1 MKLAKTRVITSKRSS
16 SQSRRAKPTK
26 PEPLKQPAQPYRGR
40 QRNLESSFTESPLP
54 SRSNFSSRSSSI
66 ATVASVETVHEEG
79 SVALIGWSYQRT
91 VEGDYIITSKDQFK
105 DRYMN
110 PRVEEELVEF
120 KQEIDKKFKESSL

>member
-1 MKLAKTRVITSKRSS
+1 M
-16 SQSRRAKPTK
+16 
-26 PEPLKQPAQPYRGR
+26 
-40 QRNLESSFTESPLP
+40 
-54 SRSNFSSRSSSI
+54 
-66 ATVASVETVHEEG
+66 ASVETVHEEG